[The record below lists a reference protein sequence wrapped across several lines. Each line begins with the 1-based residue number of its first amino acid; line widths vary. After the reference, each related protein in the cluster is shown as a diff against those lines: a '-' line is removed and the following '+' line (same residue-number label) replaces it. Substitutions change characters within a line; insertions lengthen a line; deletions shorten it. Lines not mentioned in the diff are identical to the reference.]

1 MIIIFGLFGLILV
14 LVCINDFLF
23 FRIENELIIALL
35 LLYVISCLCGTSGE
49 NIAVGATTAIIVFL
63 ITLGLN
69 RCNLIGGGDVKLL
82 FPLLLFSEN
91 SLSSF
96 FLAISIAG
104 LALCVVYIF
113 YGRKI
118 FLFRKRF
125 VTNLL
130 QQKKRNHNK
139 NGDYILN
146 IALLSLRR
154 ITINSVALKQGITN
168 VLKQEIPYGIA
179 LSFGGFYMIF
189 ENLFAR

>member
-1 MIIIFGLFGLILV
+1 MILV

-23 FRIENELIIALL
+23 FRIENELVVALL
-35 LLYVISCLCGTSGE
+35 ILYIISCLCNISGG
-49 NIAVGATTAIIVFL
+49 NIIAGAATATIVFL
-63 ITLGLN
+63 ITWVLN

-96 FLAISIAG
+96 FLITAIAG
-104 LALCVVYIF
+104 LILCGVYIF
-113 YGRKI
+113 YGRRI

-125 VTNLL
+125 VTGLL
-130 QQKKRNHNK
+130 RQQNKKHKK
-139 NGDYILN
+139 NNGNILN

-154 ITINSVALKQGITN
+154 ITVNNTVLKQNTVS

-179 LSFGGFYMIF
+179 LSFGGFYVVF
-189 ENLFAR
+189 ESLFAR